1 MDDTKLL
8 ELWKSSDKKLE
19 ESLRLNRQNA
29 EDITKIKVRS
39 FLASMKPLK
48 LFTLLVGILWVGF
61 VDLLIINSFPYASPF
76 FLVSAGIQVLLTKLA
91 IGIYFYQ
98 LILIYQVDVGEPVI
112 DTQENL
118 ARLKSSTLWV
128 TRLLFLQLP
137 VWTTFYINADMI
149 KNGGVV
155 FFLVQV
161 PVSLAFFF
169 IAIWLFMN
177 IKYKNRDKK
186 WFRLIFSGREWDPV
200 IQSMALLDQIREYR
214 QSEGVTRN
222 TPSLRT

>member
-1 MDDTKLL
+1 MERNAQTFLDVVDSHKGIIYKISRAYCRKEADRQDLVQEILL
-8 ELWKSSDKKLE
+8 
-19 ESLRLNRQNA
+19 
-29 EDITKIKVRS
+29 
-39 FLASMKPLK
+39 
-48 LFTLLVGILWVGF
+48 
-61 VDLLIINSFPYASPF
+61 
-76 FLVSAGIQVLLTKLA
+76 
-91 IGIYFYQ
+91 Q

-169 IAIWLFMN
+169 IAIWLFIN

-200 IQSMALLDQIREYR
+200 IQSMELLDQVREYR
-214 QSEGVTRN
+214 ESEGVTWFRSNRN

>member
-8 ELWKSSDKKLE
+8 ELWKSTDKKLE

-29 EDITKIKVRS
+29 EDITKIKVHS

-128 TRLLFLQLP
+128 TRLLILQLP
-137 VWTTFYINADMI
+137 VWTTFYINAEMI

-161 PVSLAFFF
+161 PVSLTFFF

-214 QSEGVTRN
+214 QSEGVTKVKG
-222 TPSLRT
+222 

>member
-1 MDDTKLL
+1 MDDNKLL
-8 ELWKSSDKKLE
+8 ELWKSTDKKLE

-61 VDLLIINSFPYASPF
+61 VDLLIIKSFPYASPF

-91 IGIYFYQ
+91 IGIYIYQ

-137 VWTTFYINADMI
+137 VWTTFYINADML
-149 KNGGVV
+149 KNAGVV

-161 PVSLAFFF
+161 PVSLVFFF

-177 IKYKNRDKK
+177 IKYKNREKK

-200 IQSMALLDQIREYR
+200 IQSMDLLDQIREYH
-214 QSEGVTRN
+214 ELKG
-222 TPSLRT
+222 

>member
-8 ELWKSSDKKLE
+8 ELWKSTDKKLE

-29 EDITKIKVRS
+29 EDITKIKVHS

-118 ARLKSSTLWV
+118 ARLQSSTLWV
-128 TRLLFLQLP
+128 TRLLILQLP
-137 VWTTFYINADMI
+137 VWTTFYINAEMI

-169 IAIWLFMN
+169 IAIWLFIN

-214 QSEGVTRN
+214 QSEGVTKVKG
-222 TPSLRT
+222 